1 MTEGEKYFKQQHDKY
16 LWLRSQSVWN
26 GEQIKECF
34 TKDEVICHEML
45 NQELFY
51 LWQERTVKMALIY
64 IREVYPDTK
73 EGDLWRV
80 REEYS
85 DMVSA
90 IYG

>member
-1 MTEGEKYFKQQHDKY
+1 MTETEKEFKKQHDKY
-16 LWLRSQSVWN
+16 LWLRGQIIWN
-26 GEQIKECF
+26 GEQIKEIF

-51 LWQERTVKMALIY
+51 LWQERTVKMALVY

-73 EGDLWRV
+73 EEDLWRV
-80 REEYS
+80 REEKA
-85 DMVSA
+85 DIVSA